1 MRLTIKE
8 ILSVFLYVYSYA
20 FSFAVINKSNGFP
33 DLNRP
38 YGKNRKSLDFILF
51 GDGINDFIVF
61 AVLLSLRLNT
71 SAGINVVVMIIT
83 AVILTGYSV
92 YYYSKTAK
100 VIKRY
105 KEYVQTLDTNEP
117 KRPVYYHAYVFKIV
131 LKILISAVICTITDF
146 RL

>member
-1 MRLTIKE
+1 MRLMIKE

-33 DLNRP
+33 DLNSP
-38 YGKNRKSLDFILF
+38 YEKNRKSFDFILF

-71 SAGINVVVMIIT
+71 SAGINVIVMMIA

-105 KEYVQTLDTNEP
+105 KAYVRSLETNEH
-117 KRPVYYHAYVFKIV
+117 PVYYHAYVFKIV

>member
-1 MRLTIKE
+1 MRLMIKE

-33 DLNRP
+33 DLNSS
-38 YGKNRKSLDFILF
+38 YEKNRKSFDFILF

-71 SAGINVVVMIIT
+71 SAGINVIVMMIA

-105 KEYVQTLDTNEP
+105 KAYVRSLETNEP
-117 KRPVYYHAYVFKIV
+117 PVYYHAHVFKIV